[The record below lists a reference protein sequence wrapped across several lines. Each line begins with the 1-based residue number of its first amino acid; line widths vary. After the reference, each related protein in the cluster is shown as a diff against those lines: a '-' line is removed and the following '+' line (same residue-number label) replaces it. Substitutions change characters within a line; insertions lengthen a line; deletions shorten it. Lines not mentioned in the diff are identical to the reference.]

1 MAEKDEQSKKQPIG
15 SDPEREQRILDKLD
29 SVVESLKEY
38 PTYSQ
43 DDLDKLYNDVRE
55 IHKEMDALTEKYHAL
70 DKTDFEF
77 MTKLT
82 QLEDSIEDFKNS
94 ESDSDEKV
102 RSAVSAF
109 MALLLGGAITYIFGQ
124 LKQW

>member
-29 SVVESLKEY
+29 SVVESLAEY